1 VHGGRDGHGHD
12 PRALLSALRSC
23 RGAAAPLALLALG
36 LGCASLISARARAV
50 HEGVVGLGGRKL
62 RTCFGPPD
70 RLVVDRPGGGEVWVY
85 FRPLSEQA
93 PEDVVIEAEISGAPV
108 RRQGPRVVQ
117 GDVRVDS
124 APSSA
129 SELLERPVPPSSCR
143 FLFDVGSAGIET
155 LRVSGRTAANLN
167 ADERCT
173 VLLEPCLA
181 PTPEATEP

>member
-1 VHGGRDGHGHD
+1 MRRSKRLV
-12 PRALLSALRSC
+12 RA
-23 RGAAAPLALLALG
+23 LALLGLG
-36 LGCASLISARARAV
+36 LGCASLIGARARAV

-62 RTCFGPPD
+62 RTCFGAPD
-70 RLVVDRPGGGEVWVY
+70 RLVADPPGGGEVWVY

-124 APSSA
+124 APTSA
-129 SELLERPVPPSSCR
+129 SDLLERPVPPSSCR
-143 FLFDVGSAGIET
+143 FVFDVGSAGVET

-181 PTPEATEP
+181 PSPEAAKP